1 MPPDIVK
8 VPVIQAIHEGDGG
21 MLAERSGSLQS
32 PVNRGGCD
40 WDPLEY
46 TAHFFL
52 GRPFE
57 TSTGDTETPPSP
69 PLLRSFPSPSP
80 VKKWAVTD

>member
-1 MPPDIVK
+1 
-8 VPVIQAIHEGDGG
+8 
-21 MLAERSGSLQS
+21 MLAERAGSLQS

-57 TSTGDTETPPSP
+57 TSTGETETPTESISALIDHVSAWNVDDLQADRKSELKRLETTDK
-69 PLLRSFPSPSP
+69 LL
-80 VKKWAVTD
+80 